1 MFAFLLQVYEI
12 NIAIFNRYF
21 DRCLVVTVIF
31 FSLSE
36 FTEKSVAGEKIA
48 AIFCKVYFAIDF
60 RKLRKLIFPEGE
72 DE

>member
-1 MFAFLLQVYEI
+1 MLRSI
-12 NIAIFNRYF
+12 NIFIIV
-21 DRCLVVTVIF
+21 LLIVIALLLF
-31 FSLSE
+31 SE

-60 RKLRKLIFPEGE
+60 RKLRKLIIPEGE